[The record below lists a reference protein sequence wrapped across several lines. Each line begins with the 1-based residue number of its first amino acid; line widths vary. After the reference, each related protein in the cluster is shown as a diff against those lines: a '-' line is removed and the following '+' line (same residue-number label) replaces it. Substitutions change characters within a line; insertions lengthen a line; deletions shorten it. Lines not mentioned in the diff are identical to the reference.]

1 MRRPLQHSLTHCRTF
16 SLTIVSLETSKR
28 ATSVSVVV
36 VIMVTGDKA
45 VIDKVGTSE
54 AAREHIIV
62 EI

>member
-1 MRRPLQHSLTHCRTF
+1 
-16 SLTIVSLETSKR
+16 LTIVSLATSER
-28 ATSVSVVV
+28 ATSISVVV
-36 VIMVTGDKA
+36 VIVVTGDKA